1 MKEEKKRERWRLT
14 DTQRE
19 TAEDREKQRET
30 EKERKREKQGKRL
43 NQIIYKLFVIYNA
56 SKSDIFPA
64 KSQA

>member
-19 TAEDREKQRET
+19 TEEDREKQRET
-30 EKERKREKQGKRL
+30 EKERKRERQGKRL
-43 NQIIYKLFVIYNA
+43 IIYKLFMFYNA

-64 KSQA
+64 KSPA